1 MKTTLLSILLSVA
14 ALIRAAAGNDGLNLL
29 QAEYSKPGVAESFA
43 AGKAWFPFP
52 AYEDRAGWAA
62 LFGPD
67 AGKVIRRGEQLLDY
81 QWQHIPASAYL
92 AFERTGDRQAM
103 ERPEGANRG
112 AMIALILAELAEG
125 KGRFIDQL
133 ANGVWLAAQQP
144 SWVLSAHQGRQRSKR
159 SLPDAREQ
167 LIDLASGRYGSI
179 VSIAYHFFHRE
190 FDKLDPS
197 ISVATENAVRRNIL
211 DPYLDPGQR
220 RANWWLGLASRGS
233 MLNNWTPWCNSDVIL
248 CFLLMEK
255 DQERLDRAM
264 AQSVQSMD
272 LFLNYIQKDGAC
284 EEGPA
289 YWGAAAGKVY
299 DYLQILYDA
308 SDGAFSLFGNERIRK
323 MGEFVSRSYIGNGY
337 VVNFADAGA
346 RLNNPSE
353 LIWNYGHAVGSREMT
368 DFALYCLADPRAEN
382 SETPS
387 SRATTP
393 TGRSKRCGS
402 TR

>member
-1 MKTTLLSILLSVA
+1 MKATLLSILLSAVT
-14 ALIRAAAGNDGLNLL
+14 LIRAAAGNDGLNIL
-29 QAEYSKPGVAESFA
+29 QAEYSKPGVAESFV

-67 AGKVIRRGEQLLDY
+67 AEKVIRRGEQLLDY
-81 QWQHIPASAYL
+81 QWQYIPASAYL

-112 AMIALILAELAEG
+112 AMIALTLAELAEG

-220 RANWWLGLASRGS
+220 RANWWLGLAYSGS
-233 MLNNWTPWCNSDVIL
+233 MINNLTPWWI
-248 CFLLMEK
+248 
-255 DQERLDRAM
+255 
-264 AQSVQSMD
+264 
-272 LFLNYIQKDGAC
+272 
-284 EEGPA
+284 
-289 YWGAAAGKVY
+289 
-299 DYLQILYDA
+299 
-308 SDGAFSLFGNERIRK
+308 
-323 MGEFVSRSYIGNGY
+323 
-337 VVNFADAGA
+337 
-346 RLNNPSE
+346 
-353 LIWNYGHAVGSREMT
+353 
-368 DFALYCLADPRAEN
+368 
-382 SETPS
+382 
-387 SRATTP
+387 
-393 TGRSKRCGS
+393 
-402 TR
+402 